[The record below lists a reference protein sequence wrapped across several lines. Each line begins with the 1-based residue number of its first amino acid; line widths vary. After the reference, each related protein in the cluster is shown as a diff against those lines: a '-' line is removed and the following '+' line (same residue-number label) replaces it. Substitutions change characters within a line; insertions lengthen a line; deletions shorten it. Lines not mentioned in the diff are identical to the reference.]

1 MRAAYP
7 LTIATA
13 FFASLLPAAAAERPW
28 LSADADGE
36 SSEAEFAL
44 EGVSLNMI
52 DQKVAVS
59 MAVEAQVQ
67 IDLVEHALPK
77 IHDPRLRRLTERK
90 LALYRALFETL
101 DDLSDGR
108 ARSMLARVSAD
119 RARRHPASD
128 ALTHV
133 EPNQV
138 QTSATTA
145 AQIVDRHDKGT
156 EATPAVITTK
166 TTRTKTSGGKGGL
179 SSVLEN
185 ATTNAILRVRLDIA
199 EAYHEMLRA
208 ELAGIAPADFDRHY
222 LHTETVNQ
230 MQVLAMLR
238 VFEQQ
243 ASAEF
248 ARVLHQATLAAERH
262 TVELKAVAE
271 SLQPTDATVTK

>member
-36 SSEAEFAL
+36 SSEAEFTL

-138 QTSATTA
+138 QTSTTTT

-166 TTRTKTSGGKGGL
+166 STRTKPSVGKGGL

-208 ELAGIAPADFDRHY
+208 EMAGIAPADR
-222 LHTETVNQ
+222 
-230 MQVLAMLR
+230 A
-238 VFEQQ
+238 
-243 ASAEF
+243 
-248 ARVLHQATLAAERH
+248 
-262 TVELKAVAE
+262 
-271 SLQPTDATVTK
+271 